1 MTVKVTLSRRL
12 KDGNTD
18 GKNGWQCSRYAA
30 YLATGKKTIYS
41 KAHPDYG
48 PCNGSAMV
56 NYLIKTYGWEKC
68 KKEAGAIFSIPVRK
82 GFPFGHC
89 GVCTDP
95 KVNEVNDANWVRPL
109 TVGTHRINLEY
120 YGATYCRPKTKAPE
134 PTPTPAKKIK
144 VGDTVIVNGA
154 GTGNSQGGG
163 GKTRI
168 YVNQKMKV
176 IKIENSRYGC
186 NQYNKKGAVTGWW
199 TDKQVKKA

>member
-48 PCNGSAMV
+48 PVNGSAMV

-68 KKEAGAIFSIPVRK
+68 GKEDGAIFSIPVRS
-82 GFPFGHC
+82 GFPYGHT
-89 GVCTDP
+89 GMVASK

-120 YGATYCRPKTKAPE
+120 YGAT
-134 PTPTPAKKIK
+134 
-144 VGDTVIVNGA
+144 
-154 GTGNSQGGG
+154 
-163 GKTRI
+163 
-168 YVNQKMKV
+168 
-176 IKIENSRYGC
+176 
-186 NQYNKKGAVTGWW
+186 
-199 TDKQVKKA
+199 